1 VGDYQE
7 YDPLGEFAKL
17 RSMRVDD
24 YKLQLR
30 KKREWERAV
39 LEAQRELGLAQQQ
52 ARKEAGQQVQQPGG
66 SQQVVTGAAVG
77 Q

>member
-1 VGDYQE
+1 VGDYLE
-7 YDPLGEFAKL
+7 YDPLAEFAKL

-30 KKREWERAV
+30 KKKEWERAV
-39 LEAQRELGLAQQQ
+39 LEAQRELGKAQQQ
-52 ARKEAGQQVQQPGG
+52 AQKEAAGQQAQQ
-66 SQQVVTGAAVG
+66 QAVR

>member
-7 YDPLGEFAKL
+7 YDPLREFAKL

-30 KKREWERAV
+30 KQREWERAV

-52 ARKEAGQQVQQPGG
+52 ARKEAGQQVQQPG
-66 SQQVVTGAAVG
+66 SQQLVTGATVV